1 MRPVGT
7 CPQAGAAP
15 WEACSTDIDS
25 IHGPVRC
32 RGRCECTG
40 CVVSIDNI
48 TNRNKQCGVLHCHC
62 CWRRQK
68 DGWMQQRRPI
78 RCLQCCNGICGRTVR
93 DRPLYLSMLFVGP
106 HVCLK
111 CLLQTS
117 QSHGEKKSTY
127 TSHTKFYRHQTDA
140 RLPRSAYT
148 YIGCYV
154 VGGCQGGK
162 STVPARDP
170 TGSDPSCS
178 QNRNKERFRMR
189 GLQRE

>member
-32 RGRCECTG
+32 RGRCDCTG
-40 CVVSIDNI
+40 CVVSIDII

-93 DRPLYLSMLFVGP
+93 DRPLHFEYV
-106 HVCLK
+106 VCWTTRVFE
-111 CLLQTS
+111 TS
-117 QSHGEKKSTY
+117 QSHGKKKAHIPRTQNSIG
-127 TSHTKFYRHQTDA
+127 TKPTQDYLDPPTRTLVAMWWVVAREGRAPCRHEIQLDRILLA
-140 RLPRSAYT
+140 PRIET
-148 YIGCYV
+148 
-154 VGGCQGGK
+154 K
-162 STVPARDP
+162 
-170 TGSDPSCS
+170 
-178 QNRNKERFRMR
+178 R
-189 GLQRE
+189 GFA